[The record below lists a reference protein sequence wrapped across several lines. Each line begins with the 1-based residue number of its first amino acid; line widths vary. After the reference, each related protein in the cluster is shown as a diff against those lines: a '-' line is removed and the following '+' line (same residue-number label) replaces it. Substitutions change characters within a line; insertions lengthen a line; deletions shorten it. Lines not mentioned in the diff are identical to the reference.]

1 MSTASPKWD
10 PLDDTALH
18 DAVSETE
25 NLTDAAKRLSVVL
38 GRTVTRFAVRRRLER
53 IGWPRARKPANDD
66 IPIYWEPDPFRPDAG
81 PGPSSALRRIL
92 LIPDSHVPFHSK
104 LAWELMLRAARVAK
118 PDVLIVLGDL
128 ADFYAVSFHS
138 KNPSRRHLL
147 KDELEEVNIALD
159 QLDALGAPEKH
170 FVAGNHEHRLER
182 YIHEKAP
189 ELDGLVDLRELLR
202 IQERGWKWTPYKD
215 ALKIGHLHVTHD
227 EGTAGIYAHYRA
239 RATFETNVVIG
250 HTHRMGLHYQ
260 GNAQGVSHVGAMLG
274 WLGDIDAIDYVHKAK
289 ARQWQHGFG
298 LAVMEPNG
306 NVHLQACPIID
317 GRVCV
322 FGELVS

>member
-1 MSTASPKWD
+1 MTRDPRWD
-10 PLDDTALH
+10 PSDDIALH
-18 DAVSETE
+18 DAVAATDT
-25 NLTDAAKRLSVVL
+25 LTDAAARLTLEL
-38 GRTVTRFAVRRRLER
+38 GREVTRFAVRRRLEK
-53 IGWPRARKPANDD
+53 IGWPSPKKTEPID
-66 IPIYWEPDPFRPDAG
+66 IPIHWEPDPFRVEPT
-81 PGPSSALRRIL
+81 PVSAVTANRRIL

-104 LAWELMLRAARVAK
+104 TAWELMLRAARVAK
-118 PDVLIVLGDL
+118 PDVIIVLGDL

-147 KDELEEVNIALD
+147 KDELDEVNLALD
-159 QLDALGAPEKH
+159 QLDALGASEKY

-274 WLGDIDAIDYVHKAK
+274 WLGDIDAIDYIHKAK

-322 FGELVS
+322 FGELVT